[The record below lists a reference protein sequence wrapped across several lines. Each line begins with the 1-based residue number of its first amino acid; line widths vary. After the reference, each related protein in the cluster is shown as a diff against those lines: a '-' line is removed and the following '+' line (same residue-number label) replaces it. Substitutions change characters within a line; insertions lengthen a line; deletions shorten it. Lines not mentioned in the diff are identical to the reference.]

1 METPHLLW
9 STKNA
14 LAPINKI
21 PPEVLSL
28 IPNFWETDDRD
39 QDVITLTH
47 VCRAWREIFISR
59 ASLWANFDCIC
70 VDKTRVYLE
79 RSKSSPINVSLAN
92 FVGLSPC
99 DPFLQILP
107 HAIGRLRSLSVYA
120 TFKSLQDITAHLSLP
135 APFLEDLQIDGHPAL
150 YSQPDN
156 PVLASTLFNG
166 DLSSLRVLCLRSVRT
181 ELPWRNMVNLTT
193 FTLVRT
199 LPGEISVGHFLDFF
213 ESAPRLREVRL
224 HAATPTFGAQ
234 NGRLASLVCLKR
246 MNIIGGRPSL
256 LLDHLLI
263 PVGAELTIRTSL
275 RSSLIED
282 HLPKSLDNLRNLSGF
297 TRICLNTSRWLTPV
311 EFSGP
316 NGRVAISSANYAQ
329 AVLESL
335 ARFDTSKTE
344 RLEIGGNVSF
354 SRYTCYQTLLPMRG
368 LRTLTLSHCQS
379 SRGFIAALRRGV
391 GSSGLV
397 ACPELEE
404 LVLAFH
410 IDEGIIKDG
419 IDGPGI
425 IKEVIGM
432 AAARV
437 LRGAKLKCV
446 RIIDHDKDMQIDS
459 FELEKHVLRVEYG
472 PDVGGI
478 GNEEG

>member
-1 METPHLLW
+1 MLW

-256 LLDHLLI
+256 LLDHLL
-263 PVGAELTIRTSL
+263 S
-275 RSSLIED
+275 RSAPS
-282 HLPKSLDNLRNLSGF
+282 
-297 TRICLNTSRWLTPV
+297 
-311 EFSGP
+311 
-316 NGRVAISSANYAQ
+316 
-329 AVLESL
+329 
-335 ARFDTSKTE
+335 
-344 RLEIGGNVSF
+344 
-354 SRYTCYQTLLPMRG
+354 
-368 LRTLTLSHCQS
+368 
-379 SRGFIAALRRGV
+379 
-391 GSSGLV
+391 
-397 ACPELEE
+397 
-404 LVLAFH
+404 
-410 IDEGIIKDG
+410 
-419 IDGPGI
+419 
-425 IKEVIGM
+425 
-432 AAARV
+432 
-437 LRGAKLKCV
+437 
-446 RIIDHDKDMQIDS
+446 
-459 FELEKHVLRVEYG
+459 
-472 PDVGGI
+472 
-478 GNEEG
+478 